1 MNRTYL
7 LIGGNVGDRHKNL
20 EQAIQLIEGQA
31 GKVLERSSI
40 YETAAWGRED
50 QPSFLNQVLHLE
62 TELDPHALL
71 QSILKTEL
79 EMGRMRKEKYGP
91 RTIDIDILLFN
102 DDAVD
107 TSELVIPHPQLAL
120 RRFALM
126 PLAEIAASK
135 IHPLLKKSIDELL
148 LECPD
153 KLSVKKL

>member
-1 MNRTYL
+1 MNKAYL

-20 EQAIQLIEGQA
+20 EQAAQLIDGQA
-31 GKVLERSSI
+31 GKVVERSSV

-50 QPSFLNQVLHLE
+50 QPPFLNQVLHVE
-62 TELDPHALL
+62 TEFTPQALL
-71 QSILKTEL
+71 QSILKAEL
-79 EMGRMRKEKYGP
+79 EMGRVRMEKYGP
-91 RTIDIDILLFN
+91 RTIDIDILLYN
-102 DDAVD
+102 DDSVETED
-107 TSELVIPHPQLAL
+107 LIIPHPQMHL

-153 KLSVKKL
+153 ELSVKKL